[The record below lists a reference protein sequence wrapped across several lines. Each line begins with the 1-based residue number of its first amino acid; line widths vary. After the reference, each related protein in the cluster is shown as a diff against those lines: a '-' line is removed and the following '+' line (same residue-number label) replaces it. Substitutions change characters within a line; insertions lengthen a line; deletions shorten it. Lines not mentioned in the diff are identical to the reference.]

1 MKKKRASD
9 LRHRLT
15 FQKKTEIQDEELN
28 WNEVYIDLFTVWGAV
43 EGFSSLGN
51 NESMVAGAWGVKS
64 PKKITIRFRQDVQRN
79 MRIVK
84 QIGTDEKNEPVFRTF
99 DILDFNDPEDSRQW
113 LEIMCQ
119 EVGLNG

>member
-1 MKKKRASD
+1 MRKKISQ

-15 FQKKTEIQDEELN
+15 FQKKESTQDEELN
-28 WNEVYIDLFTVWGAV
+28 WNEGYIDLFTVWGSI

-51 NESMVAGAWGVKS
+51 NQTVIAGALGVKS
-64 PKKITIRFRQDVQRN
+64 PKKITIRYRDDVQRD
-79 MRIVK
+79 MRIVER
-84 QIGTDEKNEPVFRTF
+84 IGRDKKEEPVFRTF
-99 DILDFNDPEDSRQW
+99 DVLDFNDPEDNKEE

>member
-1 MKKKRASD
+1 MKKKISE

-15 FQKKTEIQDEELN
+15 FQKKESIQDEELN
-28 WNEVYIDLFTVWGAV
+28 WNEEYIDLFTVWGAI

-51 NESMVAGAWGVKS
+51 NESVIAGAWGVKS
-64 PKKITIRFRQDVQRN
+64 PKKITIRYRDDVQQD

-84 QIGTDEKNEPVFRTF
+84 YVGQNEKNEPVFRTF
-99 DILDFNDPEDSRQW
+99 DVIDFNDPEDNKEE

>member
-1 MKKKRASD
+1 MRKKISQ

-15 FQKKTEIQDEELN
+15 FQKKESTQDEELN
-28 WNEVYIDLFTVWGAV
+28 WNEGYIDLFTVWGSI

-51 NESMVAGAWGVKS
+51 NQTVIAGALGVKS
-64 PKKITIRFRQDVQRN
+64 PKKITIRYRDDVQQD
-79 MRIVK
+79 MRVVK
-84 QIGTDEKNEPVFRTF
+84 YVGQNEKNEPVFRTF
-99 DILDFNDPEDSRQW
+99 DVIDFNDPEDNKEE